1 MVSAMQYDI
10 LLKSMTE
17 GVEFKIL
24 VDDSVSDGF
33 RSVIKSEH
41 YFYNPALIMLQ
52 SIDQGRNWKETIEY
66 PVSVDSSFLKG
77 MVLFKDRFSEGF
89 EKLDSEFFQLI
100 YVPKTNNF
108 TLLNLGYSSY
118 DFDFLLL
125 DQIQR
130 EF

>member
-1 MVSAMQYDI
+1 MQYDI
-10 LLKSMTE
+10 IVKSRTK

-24 VDDSVSDGF
+24 ADDAVSNGF
-33 RSVIKSEH
+33 KKVIESEH

-52 SIDQGRNWKETIEY
+52 SIDQGKEWKETIEY
-66 PVSVDSSFLKG
+66 PVSVDPSFLTGK
-77 MVLFKDRFSEGF
+77 VLFKDRFSEDF
-89 EKLDSEFFQLI
+89 EDLDLEYFQLI

-118 DFDFLLL
+118 DFDFLFL

>member
-1 MVSAMQYDI
+1 
-10 LLKSMTE
+10 MTK

-52 SIDQGRNWKETIEY
+52 SIDQGREWKETIEY
-66 PVSVDSSFLKG
+66 PVSVDSLFLKG
-77 MVLFKDRFSEGF
+77 KVLFKDRFSDGF
-89 EKLDSEFFQLI
+89 ENLDSEYFQLI

-118 DFDFLLL
+118 EFDFLLL